1 MVIMGSRDG
10 LFPSDAMNASFAIIE
25 QCYAKAESREKQQCR
40 LFDAPHEFN
49 SAMQA
54 QAWEWV
60 KRWI

>member
-25 QCYAKAESREKQQCR
+25 QCYAKAGSRDKHLCR

-49 SAMQA
+49 PAMQA
-54 QAWEWV
+54 EAWEWV
-60 KRWI
+60 RRWI